1 MSRIALTLLALLT
14 VVVCTGCAQGV
25 SGIGNGTMIIKHAR
39 VIIGNGEVIPSA
51 SVVITGG
58 WIQRVS
64 AEDVT
69 IGGAQ
74 VIDAAGKSLMP
85 GLIDT
90 HMHIFHSFDLASRCI
105 DRSWK
110 TRRRGT

>member
-1 MSRIALTLLALLT
+1 
-14 VVVCTGCAQGV
+14 
-25 SGIGNGTMIIKHAR
+25 MIIKHAR